1 TRSSTAT
8 TWPPSP
14 SATRHSGRS
23 RSLPAASGT
32 DHMKKFVALSIALA
46 LAAPALHAQEPV
58 SFMSVRECGRM
69 GFAFL
74 ADAPLRVAAVLP
86 GAPADRAGLRPNDVV
101 VRIDG
106 DEASP
111 ERIKLIADTLMP
123 GDTVRLRVRRGGDE
137 RDLTIVAARDV
148 CVRSTAPD
156 MLRTRMIFDSIR

>member
-1 TRSSTAT
+1 
-8 TWPPSP
+8 
-14 SATRHSGRS
+14 
-23 RSLPAASGT
+23 
-32 DHMKKFVALSIALA
+32 MKKFVALSIALA

-123 GDTVRLRVRRGGDE
+123 GDTVRLRVRRGATSATSPSSPPETSASGPPP
-137 RDLTIVAARDV
+137 RT
-148 CVRSTAPD
+148 CCAPG
-156 MLRTRMIFDSIR
+156 